1 MLVVRRMFL
10 ITCLAIAMA
19 LTPVTV
25 QPSYAIEKRLP
36 DDLRTLMAQGQPND
50 ELPLIVTLNNPWG
63 LESARATRTAKSQR
77 RAAVR
82 QAQQAF
88 VQRQSG
94 RIRNLKGQTTVTPI
108 LFVTATRANI
118 AALYNDDDV
127 VHIALDQATPLAM
140 YDSNQLLG
148 LQVSHE
154 AGYDGS
160 GTSVAVLDTGVL
172 SSHEFLS
179 GQVVAEA
186 CFSTNNFY
194 STSYCPGAVSSST
207 AVGSG
212 APCPT
217 TMNGCYHGTHV
228 AGTIAGKAITTS
240 GGISLRGVAPGA
252 KIIAIQVFSFFKS
265 GTSMCSSASGCLA
278 SWDSDQIRALDWL
291 YDNASTS
298 AWGTLASVNMSLGG
312 TAKYTSA
319 CDSDTR
325 KTYVDQLRTIGVATV
340 IASGNS
346 GFFDGIGSP
355 ACIST
360 AIAVGATRLPKY
372 GLTADVVASFS
383 NAPSSANN
391 GVLNANGDR
400 LLDLLGPGQYVY
412 SAMISSTTAYSIL
425 SGTSMATPHVAGAW
439 AVLKQVNPSASVAQ
453 VLEWLYQ
460 SGVTITDSRN
470 SLQLPRISLFAA
482 INAAVGSPVIVV
494 TATNTP
500 TATFTPSR
508 TFTASPTPTAS
519 ATAMPSSTPT
529 ASMSSTPTSTTSAT
543 ATPSSTPT
551 ASATATPSPTPT
563 ASATATP
570 SLTITLTRTRTNTPI
585 PRPAAFRKLGPVD
598 RTLHRSLLV
607 TLSWSGSAR
616 AQRYEYCIATS
627 GPACTKWVNVG
638 LNRRV
643 VVRGLA
649 RNTSYVW
656 QVRAVNATGV
666 TIASDGRWRF
676 TTTR

>member
-1 MLVVRRMFL
+1 
-10 ITCLAIAMA
+10 MA
-19 LTPVTV
+19 VTPVAV
-25 QPSYAIEKRLP
+25 LPSYAIEKRLP
-36 DDLRTLMAQGQPND
+36 ADLRTLIAQGQPSD
-50 ELPLIVTLNNPWG
+50 ELPLIVTLNNPLG
-63 LESARATRTAKSQR
+63 LEGARATRTAKSQR

-94 RIRNLKGQTTVTPI
+94 RIRNLKGQTIVTPM

-118 AALYNDDDV
+118 ATLYNDADV
-127 VHIALDQATPLAM
+127 VRITLDQATPLSM

-148 LQVSHE
+148 LQVSHD

-172 SSHEFLS
+172 STHEFLS

-194 STSYCPGAVSSST
+194 STSYCPGAASSST

-217 TMNGCYHGTHV
+217 TMSGCWHGTHV
-228 AGTIAGKAITTS
+228 AGTIAGKAMTSTT
-240 GGISLRGVAPGA
+240 GYAMRGVAPGA
-252 KIIAIQVFSFFKS
+252 KIIAIQVFSYFRG
-265 GTSMCSSASGCLA
+265 GTDICSSTSGCLA

-291 YDNASTS
+291 YDNATTP

-312 TAKYTSA
+312 TTKYTSA
-319 CDSDTR
+319 CDSDAR

-346 GFFDGIGSP
+346 GFVDGIGAP

-372 GLTADVVASFS
+372 GLTADVVPSFS
-383 NAPSSANN
+383 NAPSSTNN

-400 LLDLLGPGQYVY
+400 LLDLLAPGQYVY
-412 SAMISSTTAYSIL
+412 SAMISSNTTYSVL

-439 AVLKQVNPSASVAQ
+439 AVLKQVNSNASVAQ
-453 VLEWLYQ
+453 VLGWLYQ
-460 SGVTITDSRN
+460 SGVIITDNRN

-482 INAAVGSPVIVV
+482 VNSAVGYPAIVV
-494 TATNTP
+494 TATNTSTP
-500 TATFTPSR
+500 TFTPVR
-508 TFTASPTPTAS
+508 TFTATSTLTATS
-519 ATAMPSSTPT
+519 THTVTSTPT
-529 ASMSSTPTSTTSAT
+529 ATPMPTDTATPTSTAT
-543 ATPSSTPT
+543 STPT
-551 ASATATPSPTPT
+551 TTPTHTATQLP
-563 ASATATP
+563 
-570 SLTITLTRTRTNTPI
+570 TRTHTNTPI
-585 PRPAAFRKLGPVD
+585 LLPGAFRKVVPTD
-598 RTLHRSLLV
+598 RTLNRALPV
-607 TLSWSGSAR
+607 TLTWSSSTR
-616 AQRYEYCIATS
+616 VQSYEYCITTPGATCS
-627 GPACTKWVNVG
+627 KWTNVG
-638 LNRRV
+638 LAQRV
-643 VVRGLA
+643 IVRGLA
-649 RNTSYVW
+649 RNTTYVW
-656 QVRAVNATGV
+656 QVRAVNAGGV
-666 TIASDGRWRF
+666 TIATDGRWRF